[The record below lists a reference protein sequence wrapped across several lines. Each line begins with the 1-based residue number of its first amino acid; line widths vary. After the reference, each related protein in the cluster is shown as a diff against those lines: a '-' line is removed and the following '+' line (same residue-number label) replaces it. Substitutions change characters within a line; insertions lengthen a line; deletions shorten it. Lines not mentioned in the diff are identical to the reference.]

1 MLTIISERL
10 LRPRLSNRTMGSEKK
25 RKRKDHDTDEKKKRK
40 HKKADNIDKDPT
52 PSDEVMVD
60 GENETYLSPIAR
72 PLAGRKLTKRVFK
85 LLGAAATAK
94 ALKRGVKEVVLA
106 IRKGDT
112 GVVVLAGDVFP
123 IDVIA
128 HVPILC
134 EESNIP
140 YCFVG
145 RKTELGTAG
154 LTNRPTSVAMVSQK
168 KAPEELTEHLQEV
181 REEVRSI
188 QNLY

>member
-1 MLTIISERL
+1 
-10 LRPRLSNRTMGSEKK
+10 MGSEKK
-25 RKRKDHDTDEKKKRK
+25 RKRRDHETEEKKKRK
-40 HKKADNIDKDPT
+40 NKKSEEVGKESK
-52 PSDEVMVD
+52 PSDAVMIDGD
-60 GENETYLSPIAR
+60 GEGYLSPIAR
-72 PLAGRKLTKRVFK
+72 PIAGRKLTKKVFK

-94 ALKRGVKEVVLA
+94 ALKRGVKEVVLG
-106 IRKGDT
+106 IRKGDS

-145 RKTELGTAG
+145 RKTELGHAG
-154 LTNRPTSVAMVSQK
+154 LTNRPTSVVMVSEK
-168 KAPEELTEHLQEV
+168 KASGDLVDTLKEV
-181 REEVRSI
+181 KEDVQGI